1 MRRIS
6 DPRHQ
11 GPVLLALS
19 AGMAL
24 ASLVTTHA
32 AAGPYGAG
40 DAYGRHDGTG
50 SIQKV
55 DHRRHAHKHHHT
67 HKRVVVVAPRRRYKD
82 VWVVRPHGHRYRG
95 YAHYHDDALAYRWLG
110 FTAITLVS
118 LDRLSVAQQRRH
130 ETAQISATTAPVGE
144 TIHWKDDTASGS
156 VRVVRDGTSSS
167 GRYCREFQQ
176 EIKIGGKTEDAY
188 GIACQ
193 QPDGAWEILP

>member
-1 MRRIS
+1 MRRTFGS
-6 DPRHQ
+6 RQ
-11 GPVLLALS
+11 NGSVLPAGAAGTVLAVLMT
-19 AGMAL
+19 AN
-24 ASLVTTHA
+24 A
-32 AAGPYGAG
+32 AAGPYAAG
-40 DAYGRHDGTG
+40 EAYRRHDGTRWV
-50 SIQKV
+50 QTV
-55 DHRRHAHKHHHT
+55 DHRRHAHKHRHV
-67 HKRVVVVAPRRRYKD
+67 HKRVVVVKPRRRYKN

-144 TIHWKDDTASGS
+144 TIHWKDDTVSGS
-156 VRVVRDGTSSS
+156 VRVVREGTSSS

-176 EIKIGGKTEDAY
+176 KITIGGKSEDAY
-188 GIACQ
+188 GTACQ